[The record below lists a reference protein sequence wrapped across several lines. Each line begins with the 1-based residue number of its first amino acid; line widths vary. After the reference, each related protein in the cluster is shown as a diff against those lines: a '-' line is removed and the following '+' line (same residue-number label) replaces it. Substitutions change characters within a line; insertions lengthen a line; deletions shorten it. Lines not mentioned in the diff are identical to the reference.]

1 MSIHDSE
8 NNSKDENKVT
18 PSPNEKGKLLKDLC
32 FLDNSTELGIVK

>member
-8 NNSKDENKVT
+8 NNSKDENKT
-18 PSPNEKGKLLKDLC
+18 SSMKEKGKLLKDLC